1 MKRSSF
7 FKTMALVAAAV
18 FAPCN
23 HVSAQELQAKV
34 TINHNQI
41 QGTDASVFENL
52 QQTLEQFINDTQWTS
67 LQFQRNERIVCN
79 FNITVTKYD
88 QSENTFT
95 CNALIQANRPVYNSS
110 YTSTLYN
117 NRDNDFTFQF
127 AQFDQ
132 LNFNEEQIDNQ
143 LTALIAYY
151 AYLIIGLDL
160 DSFAPM
166 GGEEVL
172 QRCLYLANNAQ
183 NLDFPGWKAFDND
196 RNRFAIIND
205 YLEGAMKPFR
215 QLQYDYYRKGLD
227 EMANNVERGR
237 TEISAAL
244 ENDLK
249 KAHEDRPL
257 SRLPQIWTDYKRDE
271 LANIYKGKGTQKE
284 KETVYDILFSINAS
298 QNNSWEKIKE

>member
-1 MKRSSF
+1 MMRLIVLLFTISGLMTSLR
-7 FKTMALVAAAV
+7 TT
-18 FAPCN
+18 
-23 HVSAQELQAKV
+23 AQELLAKV

-41 QGTDASVFENL
+41 QGTDASVFDNL
-52 QQTLEQFINDTQWTS
+52 QETLEQFINDTQWTS
-67 LQFQRNERIVCN
+67 LQFQPKERISCN

-88 QSENTFT
+88 QSDNVFT
-95 CNALIQANRPVYNSS
+95 CNALIQANRPVYNAS
-110 YTSTLYN
+110 YTTTLYN
-117 NRDNDFTFQF
+117 NRDNDFSFRF

-160 DSFAPM
+160 DSFSPM
-166 GGEEVL
+166 GGEDIL

-227 EMANNVERGR
+227 EMANNAERGR
-237 TEISAAL
+237 TEITTAL

-257 SRLPQIWTDYKRDE
+257 SRLPQIWTDYKKDE